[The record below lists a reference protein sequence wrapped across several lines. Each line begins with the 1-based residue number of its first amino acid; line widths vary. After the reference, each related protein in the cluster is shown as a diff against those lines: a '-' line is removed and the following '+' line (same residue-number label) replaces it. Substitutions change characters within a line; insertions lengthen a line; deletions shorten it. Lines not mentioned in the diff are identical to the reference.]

1 MSKRIKAV
9 VSFVIVLSLAVGVIA
24 ISFQSLTNAVNISTT
39 APEPGKNIVSVQGEG
54 IVRVVPDTAFVTLGI
69 ETSNKDMS
77 VAQTNNKQTM
87 NAIINE
93 LTGLGIKKED
103 IQTQNYNV
111 YPDYRWEN
119 DKNILVGYKVSNQV
133 RVKIENIDNTGKILD
148 AVAAKG
154 SNVVHGIQFTVS
166 DENAVYHEA
175 LQIALKNAEDKA
187 KAMVGYFGITKLSP
201 ITIAEGTQNI
211 TYPPMDL
218 RRATTEMMDEAT
230 PISPG
235 EMEIR
240 AQVSVSFQY

>member
-154 SNVVHGIQFTVS
+154 SNVVHEIG
-166 DENAVYHEA
+166 
-175 LQIALKNAEDKA
+175 
-187 KAMVGYFGITKLSP
+187 
-201 ITIAEGTQNI
+201 
-211 TYPPMDL
+211 
-218 RRATTEMMDEAT
+218 RAH
-230 PISPG
+230 
-235 EMEIR
+235 
-240 AQVSVSFQY
+240 V